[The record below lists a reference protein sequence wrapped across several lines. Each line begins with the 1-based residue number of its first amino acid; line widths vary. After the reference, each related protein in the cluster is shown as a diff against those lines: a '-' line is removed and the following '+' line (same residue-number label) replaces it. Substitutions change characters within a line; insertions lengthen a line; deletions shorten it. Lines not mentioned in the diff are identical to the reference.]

1 MRRLGSVLILVGAL
15 ALAGCATGSN
25 PKDPIEPFNRDVYAF
40 NSTFD
45 AWVTKPI
52 AQGYVAATPRPARV
66 NVSNFFGNLGD
77 IWIGINNLLQG
88 KPGDAASDAGRV
100 LVNSTIGILGFF
112 DVASEMGLDKHDEDF
127 GQTLGVWGVG
137 DGPYL
142 VLPFFGPR
150 TTRDAF
156 GLIPDTYAA
165 LPGYIPDIPTRNTVR
180 ALGLVSTRADLLGG
194 ETTLSQAALDEYA
207 FVRDFYLRRRASLIR
222 DGKRVREDDDAMAA
236 PAILR
241 AATDG
246 FIAHE
251 RLVLVELDRTV
262 ASAPSAEVE

>member
-1 MRRLGSVLILVGAL
+1 MLLAGVL

-40 NSTFD
+40 NSTLD
-45 AWVTKPI
+45 KWVTKPI
-52 AQGYVAATPRPARV
+52 AEGYVAVTPRPARV

-88 KPGDAASDAGRV
+88 KPADAASDVGRV

-112 DVASEMGLDKHDEDF
+112 DVASDMGLDKHDEDF
-127 GQTLGVWGVG
+127 GQTMGVWGVR

-150 TTRDAF
+150 TTRDTV
-156 GLIPDTYAA
+156 GLIPDIYAA
-165 LPGYIPDIPTRNTVR
+165 LPGYIPDIPTRNIVR
-180 ALGLVSTRADLLGG
+180 GLGVVSTRADLLGG
-194 ETTLSQAALDEYA
+194 ETTLSQAALDEYS

-222 DGKRVREDDDAMAA
+222 DGRRVREDDDAMAT
-236 PAILR
+236 PAILQ

-251 RLVLVELDRTV
+251 RLVLVELDRSVTDA
-262 ASAPSAEVE
+262 ASAGTE